1 MVAVVSGGA
10 RARAV
15 REQFDQTRFTGTDD
29 SETSQRRIQRQCWLR
44 TMAAARSLV
53 DN

>member
-1 MVAVVSGGA
+1 MVAVVSSGA

-29 SETSQRRIQRQCWLR
+29 SETSQRQIQRQL
-44 TMAAARSLV
+44 LV
-53 DN
+53 TDDGSGTLTGG